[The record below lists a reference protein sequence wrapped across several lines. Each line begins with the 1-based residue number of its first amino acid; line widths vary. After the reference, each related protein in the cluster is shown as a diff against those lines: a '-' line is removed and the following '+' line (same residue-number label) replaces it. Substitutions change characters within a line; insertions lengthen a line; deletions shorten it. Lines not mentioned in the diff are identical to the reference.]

1 MLPRLFRVI
10 AVGIVISHLTGCA
23 ALTTVVSG
31 RYDEVIVSTTP
42 PNVNIYDDSGTR
54 LARSPAKLTIAR
66 RDQPTLHLRKDGFQD
81 TTIVIKRRLNRLV
94 PLSIMPA
101 LVVGAGSFQG
111 SPDGKHFF
119 RWFFFASSVNLIWT
133 HLPDYF
139 LGGAW
144 DHKNGIDVLMKKEE
158 AD

>member
-10 AVGIVISHLTGCA
+10 AVGIAASHLMGC

-31 RYDEVIVSTTP
+31 RYDEIIVSTTP
-42 PNVNIYDDSGTR
+42 SNVSIYDEGGTR
-54 LARSPAKLTIAR
+54 LALSPAKLTIAR
-66 RDQPTLHLRKDGFQD
+66 KDQPTLHLRRDGFQD
-81 TTIVIKRRLNRLV
+81 TTIVLKRRVNRLL

-101 LVVGAGSFQG
+101 LATGMSFQG
-111 SPDGKHFF
+111 SPDGQKFLP
-119 RWFFFASSVNLIWT
+119 WFLFASAMDLTWS

-144 DHKNGIDVLMKKEE
+144 DHEKQIDVLMKKEE